1 MKKLLICIITHATVS
16 SSSVASASL
25 AAYVTP
31 SSESL
36 FSDWLGKLEVS
47 NPDLRAEIKEEN
59 IERSIEVLSS
69 FLIPHITS
77 RLSPVKEPLRSA
89 LRRAMMS
96 LEVVSQLGMLVPIG
110 ESLNNFYVTRFFN
123 RGSGVVVSYFSETNL
138 SMTLRMV
145 LPRCRPAW
153 ESLKIIARD
162 SSLDIR
168 VLTDKVVRLAIK
180 EQPDWYTKLFSA
192 LLAD

>member
-1 MKKLLICIITHATVS
+1 MKIIFISIIAHAAVSGSTVATVS
-16 SSSVASASL
+16 L
-25 AAYVTP
+25 ATYVSP
-31 SSESL
+31 SSETL

-47 NPDLRAEIKEEN
+47 NPDLRAEIKEED
-59 IERSIEVLSS
+59 IEVSLEVLSS
-69 FLIPHITS
+69 FLIPDIAT
-77 RLSPVKEPLRSA
+77 RLSPMKEPLRSA
-89 LRRAMMS
+89 LRRSMIS
-96 LEVVSQLGMLVPIG
+96 LEVVSQLGLLAPIG
-110 ESLNNFYVTRFFN
+110 GNFYVTRFFT
-123 RGSGVVVSYFSETNL
+123 RGSVVVSYFSETNL
-138 SMTLRMV
+138 SMTLQMV

-168 VLTDKVVRLAIK
+168 LLMDKVVRLAIK